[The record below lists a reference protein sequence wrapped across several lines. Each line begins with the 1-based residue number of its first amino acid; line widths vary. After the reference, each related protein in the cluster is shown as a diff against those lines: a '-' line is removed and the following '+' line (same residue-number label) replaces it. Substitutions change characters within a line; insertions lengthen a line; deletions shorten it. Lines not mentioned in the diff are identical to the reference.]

1 MSDYIDATSYESSS
15 NAVITELHD
24 TIVTLRARI
33 ITLEKKLELQK
44 NDLVRFEKVKKAFES
59 GMKRIIDYDE
69 ELLHLRQVIEYYE
82 EHLDLVWKRR
92 IRPQAVI
99 EKKEEAFK
107 KSVAFRKGKQNTFV
121 RQFAEIKKHY
131 EEDKIEIRNLTNKY
145 RKLKELN
152 DNIGVSEEMESA
164 IEQRFNK
171 LTQEL
176 EEAKSDIEY
185 YKQFADKNKITERN
199 KSTGRRVPLSA
210 R

>member
-185 YKQFADKNKITERN
+185 YKKFADKDKITERN

>member
-185 YKQFADKNKITERN
+185 YKQFADKDKITERN